1 MYKSDLVPHNKFSI
15 PHEPNEH
22 HFKWLIQK
30 YLMKQDVI
38 LMGPPS
44 SFRRRLVMA
53 LAEARGWEVE
63 YLAITKDTTESDL
76 KQRREIIGDTAVYAD
91 QPPVRAAVHGRVLIL
106 DGECVSGRV
115 GG

>member
-1 MYKSDLVPHNKFSI
+1 MHKPDLVPKNNFSF

-30 YLMKQDVI
+30 HLMKQDVI

-53 LAEARGWEVE
+53 LAEAKGWEVE

-91 QPPVRAAVHGRVLIL
+91 QPPVRAAVNGRILIL
-106 DGECVSGRV
+106 DGE
-115 GG
+115 

>member
-1 MYKSDLVPHNKFSI
+1 MHKSDLTPRNTFSI
-15 PHEPNEH
+15 PHEPNAH
-22 HFKWLIQK
+22 HFRWLIQK
-30 YLMKQDVI
+30 HLMKQDVI

-53 LAEARGWEVE
+53 LCEAKGWEVE

-91 QPPVRAAVHGRVLIL
+91 QAPVRAAVNGRVLIL
-106 DGECVSGRV
+106 DG
-115 GG
+115 